1 MIERIRVIGIGM
13 GDPGHVTGEASRALA
28 TVDAFLVADKG
39 DAKSDLFAARQA
51 VCDAL
56 IPADHAYRVVEVTDP
71 RRGPDAERDAAAYD
85 RGVRDWHAARV
96 EAYAVVI
103 DGLADGETTVGF
115 LVWGDPAFY
124 DSTIRV
130 VDALVERYAAAGV
143 RVEHDVIA
151 GISAPQ
157 LLAARHRIPLNRIG
171 APIHIT
177 TGRRLLD
184 EYDPS
189 LGDVVVMLDGHLACA
204 ELAGAYPDLELWWG
218 AYLGTPDEQLVHGR
232 LADVVDEVRRVR
244 AEARERHG
252 WVMDTYLLRPPAGA
266 RERPGPP
273 PFPETEPLTDGV
285 VTVRP
290 LTAADWEVL
299 RDEHNNEESLRWDF
313 AGEPLTDEDARRKTA
328 AARLEWR
335 RGRAARFVMTDA
347 ESGQGAG
354 VIGIM
359 RMGPPGTGLVGYG
372 VLPAFRGRGFTTR
385 ALRLVSKWALEDA
398 GLARLELGHK
408 VGNEASGR
416 VAAKAGF
423 RAEGRLSGRLPN
435 PDGTRSDEIYYSLTR
450 EAPAATG
457 PAEPGEPTE
466 PNGPTDRPAG

>member
-13 GDPGHVTGEASRALA
+13 GDPGHVTGEAARALA
-28 TVDAFLVADKG
+28 TVDVYLVADKG
-39 DAKSDLFAARQA
+39 DAKSDLVAARQA

-56 IPADHAYRVVEVTDP
+56 IPAEHAYRVVEVTDP
-71 RRGPDAERDAAAYD
+71 RRGPDAERDETAYD

-96 EAYAVVI
+96 DAYADVI
-103 DGLADGETTVGF
+103 DGLDDGETTVGF

-130 VDALVERYAAAGV
+130 VDALVERYAATGFT
-143 RVEHDVIA
+143 VEHGVIA

-204 ELAGAYPDLELWWG
+204 ELAGAFPDLELWWG
-218 AYLGTPDEQLVHGR
+218 AYLGTPDELLVHGR
-232 LADVVDEVRRVR
+232 LADVVSEVWRLR

-252 WVMDTYLLRPPAGA
+252 WVMDTYLLRPPADAPTGP
-266 RERPGPP
+266 RPS
-273 PFPETEPLTDGV
+273 PFPQTEPLTDGV
-285 VTVRP
+285 VTLRP
-290 LTAADWEVL
+290 MTATDWETV

-313 AGEPLTDEDARRKTA
+313 AGQRLTDDEAHRRA
-328 AARLEWR
+328 ASATLEWR
-335 RGRAARFVMTDA
+335 RGRAARFVVVDA
-347 ESGQGAG
+347 ASGESAG
-354 VIGIM
+354 VIGVL
-359 RMGPPGTGLVGYG
+359 RMGPPGTGLIGYG
-372 VLPAFRGRGFTTR
+372 VLPAFRGRGVTTR
-385 ALRLVSKWALEDA
+385 ALRLVSRWALEET

-450 EAPAATG
+450 EALSPETPA
-457 PAEPGEPTE
+457 
-466 PNGPTDRPAG
+466 

>member
-1 MIERIRVIGIGM
+1 VIKRIRVIGIGM
-13 GDPGHVTGEASRALA
+13 GSPGHVTGEAAEAIAS
-28 TVDAFLVADKG
+28 VDVFLVADKG
-39 DAKSDLFAARQA
+39 ERVADLVAARQA
-51 VCDAL
+51 VVDAFV
-56 IPADHAYRVVEVTDP
+56 PDRSSYRFVEVPDP
-71 RRGPDAERDAAAYD
+71 RRGPDAERDAAGYD
-85 RGVRDWHAARV
+85 RGVRDWHASRV
-96 EAYAVVI
+96 DAYASAVE
-103 DGLADGETTVGF
+103 GLGDDVETVGF

-130 VDALVERYAAAGV
+130 VDALVKRWGAQGV
-143 RVEHDVIA
+143 HVDVDVLP
-151 GISAPQ
+151 GVSAPQ
-157 LLAARHRIPLNRIG
+157 LLASRHRIPLNRIG
-171 APIHIT
+171 APIHVT
-177 TGRRLLD
+177 TGRRLVD

-189 LGDVVVMLDGHLACA
+189 LGDVVVMLDGGLACA
-204 ELAGAYPDLELWWG
+204 GLVDIAPDLELFWG
-218 AYLGTPDEQLVHGR
+218 AYLGTPDELLVHGR
-232 LADVVDEVRRVR
+232 LADVIDEVRRVR

-266 RERPGPP
+266 PERPAPA
-273 PFPETEPLTDGV
+273 PFPEAEPLTDGV

-290 LTAADWEVL
+290 LTADDWEVV

-328 AARLEWR
+328 AAWLEWR

-354 VIGIM
+354 VIGII

-385 ALRLVSKWALEDA
+385 ALRLVSRWALEDA

-450 EAPAATG
+450 EALS
-457 PAEPGEPTE
+457 GETP
-466 PNGPTDRPAG
+466 D